1 MHTACS
7 VTQHLTSKCYYSKHR
22 DIHNFVMVRQK
33 ESPSRKECNTTR
45 GRKFLRTKPTVHTH
59 TCSKKFCLYL
69 GNVIPS
75 AKENKKPKQ
84 KEFNR
89 QK

>member
-1 MHTACS
+1 MTA
-7 VTQHLTSKCYYSKHR
+7 SKK
-22 DIHNFVMVRQK
+22 
-33 ESPSRKECNTTR
+33 P
-45 GRKFLRTKPTVHTH
+45 LRTKSTVCTH
-59 TCSKKFCLYL
+59 TCGKKFCLYF
-69 GNVIPS
+69 GTTIPS